1 MFNKIM
7 ILDHLY
13 PEGFWYLRDE
23 RGKNTNNQK
32 YRSHRTSIETWE
44 RLNMTK
50 STWNQFVDLSLKH
63 WAAKI
68 CYKSRK
74 VGQMSW

>member
-7 ILDHLY
+7 IFDHLH

-50 STWNQFVDLSLKH
+50 PTWNQDVNLSLEPS
-63 WAAKI
+63 AA
-68 CYKSRK
+68 
-74 VGQMSW
+74 